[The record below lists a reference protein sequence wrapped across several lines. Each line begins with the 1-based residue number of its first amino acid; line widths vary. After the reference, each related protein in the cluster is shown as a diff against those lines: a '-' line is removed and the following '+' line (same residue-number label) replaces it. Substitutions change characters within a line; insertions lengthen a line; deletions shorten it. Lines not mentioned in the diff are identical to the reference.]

1 MSSIIID
8 KIGSVTKNLNIKHK
22 EKLTDKLS
30 SEMGTVLAVEV
41 LEDKS
46 IYNELELVS
55 GRMSKLKKGD
65 IIAVALGSRM
75 ALKGFTGRLP
85 SRLQTGDIIH
95 LLNFGGVA
103 GICTSA
109 NVTEVGEPLRV
120 RVLGDRPHQHVCR
133 QRHWARA
140 AVRSDALGHV
150 PTDV

>member
-95 LLNFGGVA
+95 LLN
-103 GICTSA
+103 
-109 NVTEVGEPLRV
+109 L
-120 RVLGDRPHQHVCR
+120 L
-133 QRHWARA
+133 
-140 AVRSDALGHV
+140 
-150 PTDV
+150 